1 LQQTP
6 RRTASSRRPASTSS
20 CRSRSLPRAK
30 ASGGFELL
38 ARVDLSGEA
47 KASRESL
54 HTIELS
60 MSVADKDGKPIK
72 VRSDT
77 LPPAS
82 PVSLPT
88 R

>member
-1 LQQTP
+1 
-6 RRTASSRRPASTSS
+6 
-20 CRSRSLPRAK
+20 
-30 ASGGFELL
+30 
-38 ARVDLSGEA
+38 
-47 KASRESL
+47 
-54 HTIELS
+54 